1 MRKIWLPALCLL
13 ATLAQAQTTL
23 VPTTTL
29 TVETSNNTSAP
40 DTIGTYTQG
49 HAASGN
55 ISKVPMRTLLY
66 SSANTKVYA
75 ALMGWFGKSGHI
87 NVGYSS
93 QDLAQLNKQMA
104 DMKSRGIDGAIFA
117 WYGKD
122 SYANKTSLG
131 LKTAAEANGVEFSLM
146 IDRGTLDWDSMG
158 LAPTDALIVHLNYM
172 ADTYYGSPMY
182 TRINGRPVVYEFA
195 LEAFTID
202 WNRVRSSIRGNPLII
217 FRNPNGWTRSTSD
230 GAYAWEPDKA
240 TLSYLDYFYKQ
251 ATLYPTQQTVGG
263 VSPMMNDTL
272 ASWSQNR
279 IVDPQCGQTWL
290 MKWNDQSKWYSAANP
305 LKQIQIATWNDY
317 EEGTTIESGIDNCIT
332 VNAVMSGSSVTWS
345 LSGAGL
351 ENTIDHY
358 TVFISADGQNL
369 MPLVD
374 VPTGTYS
381 VDLDPYKF
389 LKGNYAVYVKAV
401 GKPAITNKMSTATYY
416 AATYV
421 PNQPPVA
428 ALSLSASSAY
438 APSTVTANASGS
450 YDSDGSIASTL
461 IEWGDGTT
469 SSGSVASHAY
479 KAAGT
484 YMVRATVT
492 DNSGASAAITSSI
505 SVLPANVTINAPTAS
520 STSGMIVH
528 VDATAFNGN
537 KVDGMWAYV
546 DRVGVFN
553 SKGGS
558 LVADLKMNPG
568 THTVQVKAW
577 DIYGTITQ
585 TSVQVNVVNQSPIA
599 AMALSAASA
608 PTGTAIT
615 VSNTGSYD
623 PDGTIASTVIDFGD
637 GFTAN
642 AASAAH
648 AYAVAGT
655 YTVKVTVTD
664 AVGATASS
672 SSQVVIANRA
682 PSATVAL
689 SSASVPTGTAINVTA
704 SGSDLDGSIAST
716 TINFG
721 DGTSANGNSA
731 AHAYTKAGTYT
742 ITVTVTDNVGATGTA
757 QAKVTVTNRAPVAKI
772 NLSASSLWLGTALSV
787 NSAGSSDPDGAIVAT
802 KISFGDGTSVNGTS
816 ASRTYVAAGTY
827 TVTVTVTDDSGASAS
842 ASATVLVNAAGVTIT
857 KPAQNSGSLTTSV
870 NIAANA
876 NAPRGIAS
884 MMIYVDN
891 VKKYTIYG
899 SSLNTYITI
908 PKGTHTVQVKA
919 WENTVGTI
927 YQSSVVTTVK

>member
-1 MRKIWLPALCLL
+1 MRKIFLPALCLL
-13 ATLAQAQTTL
+13 ATFAQAQTAL
-23 VPTTTL
+23 VPSTTL
-29 TVETSNNTSAP
+29 TAETSNNTSAP

-66 SSANTKVYA
+66 NGANTKVYA

-87 NVGYSS
+87 SVGYNS
-93 QDLAQLNKQMA
+93 QDPAQLNKQMA
-104 DMKSRGIDGAIFA
+104 DMKSRGIDGTIFA

-122 SYANKTSLG
+122 SYANQTSLV
-131 LKTAAEANGVEFSLM
+131 LKTAAEANDVEFSLM

-172 ADTYYGSPMY
+172 ADTYYSSPMY

-195 LEAFTID
+195 LEAYTID

-217 FRNPNGWTRSTSD
+217 FRNPNGWTRPTSD

-251 ATLYPTQQTVGG
+251 ALLYPMQQTVGG

-272 ASWSQNR
+272 ATWTQNR

-290 MKWNDQSKWYSAANP
+290 MKWNDQSKWYSSANP
-305 LKQIQIATWNDY
+305 LQQIQIATWNDY
-317 EEGTTIESGIDNCIT
+317 EEGTTIESGIDNCVT

-401 GKPAITNKMSTATYY
+401 GKPALTNKMSNATYY
-416 AATYV
+416 AATFV
-421 PNQPPVA
+421 PNKPPVA

-438 APSTVTANASGS
+438 TPTTVTANASGS
-450 YDSDGSIASTL
+450 SDPDGTIASTL
-461 IEWGDGTT
+461 IEWGDGTS
-469 SSGSVASHAY
+469 SSGAVVSHVY
-479 KAAGT
+479 KAAGAYT
-484 YMVRATVT
+484 VRATVT
-492 DNSGASAAITSSI
+492 DNSGATSATTSNV
-505 SVLPANVTINAPTAS
+505 SVQPAVVRINAPATA

-528 VDATAFNGN
+528 IDSTALNGN
-537 KVDGMWAYV
+537 PVDGMWAYV
-546 DRVGVFN
+546 DGIGVY
-553 SKGGS
+553 STKGGS

-568 THTVQVKAW
+568 THTLKVKAW
-577 DIYGTITQ
+577 DIYGGITQ
-585 TSVQVNVVNQSPIA
+585 GSVQVNVVNRSPVA
-599 AMALSAASA
+599 AMWLSASSA

-615 VSNTGSYD
+615 ASNTGSYD

-637 GFTAN
+637 GFTAA
-642 AASAAH
+642 AASASH
-648 AYAVAGT
+648 AYAKPGT
-655 YTVKVTVTD
+655 YTVKVTVAD
-664 AVGATASS
+664 ALGASAST

-682 PSATVAL
+682 P
-689 SSASVPTGTAINVTA
+689 I
-704 SGSDLDGSIAST
+704 
-716 TINFG
+716 
-721 DGTSANGNSA
+721 
-731 AHAYTKAGTYT
+731 
-742 ITVTVTDNVGATGTA
+742 
-757 QAKVTVTNRAPVAKI
+757 AKI

-787 NSAGSSDPDGAIVAT
+787 DSSGSSDPDGTIVAT
-802 KISFGDGTSVNGTS
+802 QISFGDGTSVSGTS
-816 ASRTYVAAGTY
+816 AARTYLSAGTY
-827 TVTVTVTDDSGASAS
+827 TVMVKVTDNNGASSS
-842 ASATVLVNAAGVTIT
+842 ASATVLVTAAGVKIT
-857 KPAQNSGSLTTSV
+857 KPAQNSSSTTTSV
-870 NIAANA
+870 NVAASA
-876 NAPRGIAS
+876 SAPRGIAS
-884 MMIYVDN
+884 MMIYVDGM
-891 VKKYTIYG
+891 KKYTIYA
-899 SSLNTYITI
+899 SSLNASINI